1 MARPARS
8 LPGARLLA
16 PSPTRGWTGTRCPFL
31 VPGTRCRAAEVGSLE
46 AGVGDIHRRHPPV
59 LAPGPVE
66 AAVVDL
72 DVEEPEDLELR
83 SAEVQGLQPAPFELD
98 EPSQLLDEPPVQLVA
113 PHPPRQGCAPARRS
127 TRPWCSPRP
136 RSSSRPPDRRRA
148 MTSAANRSPSPPS
161 HRSIVRSTSRR
172 RCAAGTARRAAAWSP
187 ARRVQV
193 GRWSSELH
201 VSRAHLGVGGL
212 AVAQRDRCGPERM
225 HAQEPGHHGEEGVGV
240 RP

>member
-1 MARPARS
+1 MEYLSDALQPFIWRHGNERVEDIRCGIAVKRTSSPRS
-8 LPGARLLA
+8 HTDLHQSRGRWLDQPGRCRARLLA

-172 RCAAGTARRAAAWSP
+172 R
-187 ARRVQV
+187 
-193 GRWSSELH
+193 
-201 VSRAHLGVGGL
+201 
-212 AVAQRDRCGPERM
+212 
-225 HAQEPGHHGEEGVGV
+225 
-240 RP
+240 